1 MANLDGIREKIKF
14 LEKLKDDLET
24 AEEMALG
31 ENVNEYHLTRSIKS
45 VELMLL
51 KVNVTLSSVE
61 SYRVAELELGSP
73 SGEVGVGRVR
83 SMDKNAD

>member
-24 AEEMALG
+24 AEEMALE

-61 SYRVAELELGSP
+61 SYRVAELELGIP
-73 SGEVGVGRVR
+73 SGEVGGE
-83 SMDKNAD
+83 

>member
-24 AEEMALG
+24 AEEMALE

-73 SGEVGVGRVR
+73 SGEVGGV
-83 SMDKNAD
+83 K